1 MTSLTMSKRLAV
13 GFLLVLAMLAV
24 VAGIYYT
31 WLITPPGMPETPED
45 ALSTIASARYE
56 RLPDYRKQ
64 DYLDRTAELMQT
76 MPDEQRRD
84 LFRKM
89 RTDEDVRQAL
99 REVREDQTV
108 KRVREWAEAD
118 PKARKKLIDETIRE
132 QEEMRKR
139 FEEWRQQRAEERAS
153 EASRPEGERRSEG
166 ERRADGERR
175 PDGERRRGNPREHI
189 QRRIEEGNP
198 QMMAWRMEMREAIN
212 ERRKELGLSEPPGPP
227 GRGPR

>member
-1 MTSLTMSKRLAV
+1 MTSLTMPKKLALGFLVVLAIAAV
-13 GFLLVLAMLAV
+13 GGGA
-24 VAGIYYT
+24 YYT

-76 MPDEQRRD
+76 MPDEQRRN

-99 REVREDQTV
+99 REVREDQEV
-108 KRVREWAEAD
+108 KRIREWAKAD
-118 PKARKKLIDETIRE
+118 PKARKKLIDEAIRE

-139 FEEWRQQRAEERAS
+139 FAEWRQRRAEQRAN
-153 EASRPEGERRSEG
+153 EASRPEGERQPEG
-166 ERRADGERR
+166 ERRTDGDRR
-175 PDGERRRGNPREHI
+175 SDGDRRRGNPREHI

-198 QMMAWRMEMREAIN
+198 QMMAWRMEMHEAIR
-212 ERRKELGLSEPPGPP
+212 ERRKELGLPEASGPF
-227 GRGPR
+227 GRGRR